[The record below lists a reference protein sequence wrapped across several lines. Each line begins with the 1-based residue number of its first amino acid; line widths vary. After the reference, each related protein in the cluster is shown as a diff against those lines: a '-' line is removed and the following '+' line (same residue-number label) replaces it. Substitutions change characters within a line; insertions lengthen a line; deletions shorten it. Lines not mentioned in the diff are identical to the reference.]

1 MTDWTS
7 RPPDRFFIPATGR
20 FQMVAYE
27 DGPNADKMGH
37 DYKVTTRE
45 IDRNYA
51 KNQHGL
57 GRWMGRSHHQISGQ
71 ESCYLFTLVYY
82 PSQCLSPSLA
92 SQLNNFRLQ

>member
-1 MTDWTS
+1 
-7 RPPDRFFIPATGR
+7 
-20 FQMVAYE
+20 MVAYE

-37 DYKVTTRE
+37 GYKVTTRE
-45 IDRNYA
+45 IDRTTKLKINMA
-51 KNQHGL
+51 SG
-57 GRWMGRSHHQISGQ
+57 GGWAARITRSVW